1 MIINITDNEY
11 VLTGLQMHCILDYI
25 KKVICDSMDTDIVSN
40 GLDIYTDL
48 WDTMR
53 HSGEY
58 KKAMEVK
65 DGGDSIQ

>member
-1 MIINITDNEY
+1 MIISITENEY

-25 KKVICDSMDTDIVSN
+25 KKVICDSMDTDIVDN
-40 GLDIYTDL
+40 GLGIYTDL

-53 HSGEY
+53 HTEEY

>member
-1 MIINITDNEY
+1 MIINIAENEY

-25 KKVICDSMDTDIVSN
+25 KKVICDSIDKDIVGT
-40 GLDIYTDL
+40 GLDIYVNL

-53 HSGEY
+53 HTEEY

>member
-25 KKVICDSMDTDIVSN
+25 REVIRDSMDTDIVSK

-48 WDTMR
+48 KDTMR

-65 DGGDSIQ
+65 